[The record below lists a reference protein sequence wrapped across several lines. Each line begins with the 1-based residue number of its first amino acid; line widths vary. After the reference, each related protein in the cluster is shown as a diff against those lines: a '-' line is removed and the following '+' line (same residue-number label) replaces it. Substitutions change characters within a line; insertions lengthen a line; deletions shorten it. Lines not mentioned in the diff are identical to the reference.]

1 MGPSGSGKSTLLDL
15 LALRD
20 KAPAPSTFANLN
32 FPALLPGAFPT
43 PAAAVPTTPHLSGSL
58 SLASSPTAHNTS
70 DGSPSNNPPPPLAL
84 DIHLLCDAPPPTT
97 SSTSTTTT
105 GNAGNAAAAAAAAK
119 RTRGLMRAQMGFLD
133 QEHRLPSTLT
143 VRWWWWWWCCVMMID
158 RIVGRPTP

>member
-32 FPALLPGAFPT
+32 LTALLPGAFPT
-43 PAAAVPTTPHLSGSL
+43 PAAAVPTTPHPSGSL
-58 SLASSPTAHNTS
+58 TLASSPTAHNTS
-70 DGSPSNNPPPPLAL
+70 DGHSPPPPLAL
-84 DIHLLCDAPPPTT
+84 DIHLLCDAPPPI
-97 SSTSTTTT
+97 TSTTTT
-105 GNAGNAAAAAAAAK
+105 TTTGNAAAAAAAAK

-143 VRWWWWWWCCVMMID
+143 VRCCVA
-158 RIVGRPTP
+158 